1 MLSLTGLRS
10 LEGSSSLQVKDPAS
24 HQAKSSVLQKPP
36 QSEIP
41 KCRHSPAPAC
51 AARAAQ
57 LLKCSRFLILLFLQS
72 SSPSSPFPPPPPSPS
87 LPTSPPAFPPL
98 ASLASSAAG
107 WCSAALAACSCVQN
121 VFSKPGSV
129 LSRECKLCK
138 LRCVVLLCSTRRSPH
153 TAMPVWLL
161 ERSLKPVFA
170 EGEAHGRSCVH
181 FPWPLATS
189 RIPNGIPRGSVSL
202 LRLLAQFHTPKR
214 TTSSCQAADLK
225 GRF

>member
-1 MLSLTGLRS
+1 MLSLTGLHS

-24 HQAKSSVLQKPP
+24 HQAESSVLLQKPP

-41 KCRHSPAPAC
+41 KCYHSSPAC

-57 LLKCSRFLILLFLQS
+57 LPKCSRFLILLALQS
-72 SSPSSPFPPPPPSPS
+72 SSSSPPSPS
-87 LPTSPPAFPPL
+87 LLTPPPAFTPL

-138 LRCVVLLCSTRRSPH
+138 LHCILLLCSTWRSPH

-170 EGEAHGRSCVH
+170 EGEAHRRSCVH

-189 RIPNGIPRGSVSL
+189 HIPNGIPRGSVTL
-202 LRLLAQFHTPKR
+202 MRLLAQFHTPKK
-214 TTSSCQAADLK
+214 TTSFCQAADLK